1 MASEITLS
9 VNMSVNKGTLRYA
22 FSPPTASINLTGNA
36 AAGGVQNISTTTE
49 ALSLID
55 VTTRG
60 MANFLNLSTGTEV
73 EVGAWDG
80 TAFRPFGLLKSGEP
94 AVLRLSAQ
102 TGTTQSPVARVTVP
116 TNGTAN
122 IQWQVFAD

>member
-1 MASEITLS
+1 MANEITLT
-9 VNMSVNKGTLRYA
+9 VNMSVAKGTLRYA
-22 FSPPTASINLTGNA
+22 FSPPTANINLTGNA
-36 AAGGVQNISTTTE
+36 AAGGVQNISPTTE

-60 MANFLNLSTGTEV
+60 LANFLNLSTGTEV

-80 TAFRPFGLLKSGEP
+80 TAFRPFGLLKAGEP
-94 AVLRLSAQ
+94 AVMRLSAQ

-122 IQWQVFAD
+122 LQWQVFAD

>member
-1 MASEITLS
+1 MANEITLTVS
-9 VNMSVNKGTLRYA
+9 MAVSKGTLRYT
-22 FSPPTASINLTGNA
+22 FNPPTASINLTGNA
-36 AAGGVQNISTTTE
+36 AAGGVQNVSTTTE

-60 MANFLNLSTGTEV
+60 LANFINLSTGTEV
-73 EVGAWDG
+73 EIGSYDGAN
-80 TAFRPFGLLKSGEP
+80 FHSFGLLKAGEP
-94 AVLRLSAQ
+94 AVMRLSSQ

>member
-1 MASEITLS
+1 MANEITLNVS
-9 VNMSVNKGTLRYA
+9 MAVSKGTLRYS

-36 AAGGVQNISTTTE
+36 AAGGVQNVSTTTE

-60 MANFLNLSTGTEV
+60 LANFINLSTGTEV
-73 EVGAWDG
+73 EVGSYDG
-80 TAFRPFGLLKSGEP
+80 TNFHSFGLLKAGEP
-94 AVLRLSAQ
+94 AVMRLSAN
-102 TGTTQSPVARVTVP
+102 TGTSPVAKVIVP

>member
-1 MASEITLS
+1 MANEITLNVS
-9 VNMSVNKGTLRYA
+9 MAVSKGTLRYS
-22 FSPPTASINLTGNA
+22 FTPPTASINLTGNA

-60 MANFLNLSTGTEV
+60 LGNFLNLSTGTEV
-73 EVGAWDG
+73 EIGAWDG

-94 AVLRLSAQ
+94 AVMRLSAQ
-102 TGTTQSPVARVTVP
+102 TGTTQSPVAKVIVP

>member
-1 MASEITLS
+1 
-9 VNMSVNKGTLRYA
+9 VNMSVSKGTLRYTFA
-22 FSPPTASINLTGNA
+22 PPTASINLTGNA

-60 MANFLNLSTGTEV
+60 MANFLNISTGTEV

-80 TAFRPFGLLKSGEP
+80 TAFRPFGLLKAGEP
-94 AVLRLSAQ
+94 AVMRLSAQ

>member
-1 MASEITLS
+1 MANEITLNVS
-9 VNMSVNKGTLRYA
+9 MSVAKGTLRYTFA
-22 FSPPTASINLTGNA
+22 PPTASINLTGNA
-36 AAGGVQNISTTTE
+36 AAGGVQNVSTTTE

-60 MANFLNLSTGTEV
+60 MANFINLSTGTEV
-73 EVGAWDG
+73 EIGSVVSG
-80 TAFRPFGLLKSGEP
+80 TFHPFGLLKAGEP
-94 AVLRLSAQ
+94 AVMRLSA
-102 TGTTQSPVARVTVP
+102 TSGTSPVAKVIVP